1 MSVDPLN
8 NLESPDVTVKPKRKA
23 AAATKVRKHLL
34 TTTYKQD
41 VAEKLDKLYA
51 AGHTILAITGSTDVR
66 GFEIISYNEE

>member
-1 MSVDPLN
+1 MSVDMGG
-8 NLESPDVTVKPKRKA
+8 NLDVTPEEPKKRKA
-23 AAATKVRKHLL
+23 SVKAKVRKHLL

>member
-1 MSVDPLN
+1 MSVDPIG
-8 NLESPDVTVKPKRKA
+8 NLENSPEPKKRKA
-23 AAATKVRKHLL
+23 AVAKVRKHLL

-66 GFEIISYNEE
+66 GFEVISYTEE